1 MISKLKNLLIK
12 YKDKIMYIAFI
23 ISILALVLGGCQYLN
38 YKIGLADDHPLEE
51 MIEKKIEDEI
61 GLDIDL
67 TPDSKE

>member
-1 MISKLKNLLIK
+1 
-12 YKDKIMYIAFI
+12 MYIAFI

-51 MIEKKIEDEI
+51 MIEKKIADEI

-67 TPDSKE
+67 TPDSPE